1 MTLRQKL
8 LLAQLP
14 LIATLLAIGW
24 ASVRQTHALGLG
36 SAAILKDNYRSVLAV
51 ERMKEALERLDSA
64 AVFRAL
70 GEPGLAATQAR
81 ENRPRFEQE
90 LSAQENNITEVGEAE
105 ATARLAEGW
114 QQYLKLYDRF
124 SALAEPGQL
133 QRTYFEELEP
143 RFLSVKDDLDLILG
157 INEDA
162 MVRKS
167 DAAHN
172 AAERLDNFL
181 RLATLL
187 ALVLGTG
194 ASAVFTAR
202 LLRPLAGL
210 AQASRRIGE
219 GDLEAR
225 AAVRGRDEV
234 ASLAREFNQMAERL
248 RQYRQS
254 SLGELLLAQ
263 TASQAAIDGLP
274 DAVLIFDTTGELLS
288 TNEAAGRLL
297 RVAPG
302 GNLQPLTQAEPAVR
316 EAIERVRSHV
326 LMGKGAYQ
334 PKGLEEA
341 VRVEG
346 PDGQR
351 YLLPRAT
358 PVHAEGQLRGAAVIL
373 QDVTRLQRFD
383 ELTNN
388 LVATVAHELRTPLT
402 SLRMAIHLCLEQA
415 AGPITAKQADLLFA
429 AREDCERLQTMVDD
443 LLDLS
448 RLQSGRE
455 QLELATVRVAKLL
468 DDARDAQLGLAAEQ
482 DSVIASEDL
491 TADGVVRV
499 DEERLRLVFSNLV
512 VNAIRHSPRG
522 GSVTLRAKPEGL
534 FVRFEVSDQGAGI
547 PAEYQQRV
555 FDKFFR
561 APGAVGAGA
570 GLGLYIA
577 REIVLAHKGE
587 IGVES
592 ELRDAAAPSGSPS
605 PSRHLPE
612 PASGAW
618 ALGCAVAEPSSNRRR
633 AGTGSGAKY

>member
-1 MTLRQKL
+1 VTLRQKL

-24 ASVRQTHALGLG
+24 ASIHQTHLLGLG
-36 SAAILKDNYRSVLAV
+36 SAAILKDNYRSVLAA

-64 AVFRAL
+64 AVFQAL
-70 GEPGLAATQAR
+70 GEPALAASQAR

-90 LSAQENNITEVGEAE
+90 LLAQENNITEVGEAE
-105 ATARLAEGW
+105 ATANLAADW
-114 QQYLKLYDRF
+114 KQYLKLYDRF
-124 SALAEPGQL
+124 GAIAEPGPM
-133 QRTYFEELEP
+133 QRAYFEELKP
-143 RFLSVKDDLDLILG
+143 KFLAVKDDLDLVLG

-167 DAAHN
+167 DAAHKT
-172 AAERLDNFL
+172 AEQLDTIL
-181 RLATLL
+181 RLATVL
-187 ALVLGTG
+187 ALLLGTA
-194 ASAVFTAR
+194 ASSIFTAR
-202 LLRPLAGL
+202 LLRPLTIL

-225 AAVRGRDEV
+225 AAVQGKDEV
-234 ASLAREFNQMAERL
+234 ALLAREFNQMAERL

-263 TASQAAIDGLP
+263 TAAQAAIDGLP
-274 DAVLIFDTTGELLS
+274 DAVLIFDAAGGLLS

-297 RVAPG
+297 RIEPRG
-302 GNLQPLTQAEPAVR
+302 DLQPLAQAEPAVR
-316 EAIERVRSHV
+316 EVIERLRSHV

-346 PDGQR
+346 ADGQR

-455 QLELATVRVAKLL
+455 QLDLADAKVSKLL
-468 DDARDAQLGLAAEQ
+468 DEARDAQLGLAGEQ
-482 DSVIASEDL
+482 DVIIVCEDL
-491 TADGVVRV
+491 TTDGVVRV

-522 GSVTLRAKPEGL
+522 GSVTLRARPEGRR
-534 FVRFEVSDQGAGI
+534 VRFEVSDQGAGI

-555 FDKFFR
+555 FEKFFR
-561 APGAVGAGA
+561 VPGAVGPGA

-592 ELRDAAAPSGSPS
+592 ELGRGSTFWFT
-605 PSRHLPE
+605 LP
-612 PASGAW
+612 
-618 ALGCAVAEPSSNRRR
+618 
-633 AGTGSGAKY
+633 AG